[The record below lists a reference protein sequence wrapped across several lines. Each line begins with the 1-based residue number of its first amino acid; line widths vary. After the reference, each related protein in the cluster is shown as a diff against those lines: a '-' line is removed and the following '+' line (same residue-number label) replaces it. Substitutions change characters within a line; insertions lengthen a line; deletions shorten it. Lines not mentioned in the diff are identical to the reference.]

1 MASQRSGTNGINT
14 LAQSIHIA
22 IAVASLPLL
31 WSKIAAADTFNM
43 SFVHGSENRSSARA
57 VAQGESMLPGT
68 YPFDI
73 YLNLSQVDHKRITF
87 HHVGEKAASQPCLK
101 AGDLLSYAIKLPK
114 TLPEDRCV
122 DLPAVIPGASVTYD
136 AAIQQIDISVPQN
149 MMEQRAR
156 GSVPVSLYDEG
167 INALFANY
175 TVNYSKNNYR
185 HKDTDDTEYT
195 FAGLNSGLNVGP
207 LRLRNNSTFDKQ
219 SGSSGNWNSIAT
231 WAETDIVP
239 WRSRVAAGQA
249 STSNNVFNSFQF
261 RGVQLSSV
269 DEMLPDSLRGYA
281 PVVRGV
287 AATNARVEIRQN
299 GYIIYSANVA
309 PGPFEFNDIF
319 PYSNNGDLSV
329 TVNEA
334 DGTHKNFTVAYSS
347 VANMLR
353 EGIWNFQFTAGKY
366 HSGNGGYQPE
376 LLQGT
381 VALGTKYN
389 LTPYGGVILAEHYRS
404 AAVGVGKNLG
414 ELGAV
419 SVDGSISDTDLA
431 NGDSKQGQSFRFLY
445 SKSLNQVGTTFQ
457 LAGYRYATSGYYD
470 LSDAVRERSNW
481 NNGIYADDYWDPTDV
496 KPGEASHQESKKRTR
511 YTSRYG
517 NKRQRV
523 ELSLNQQLW
532 TGASL
537 YANVSHQNYWGDSGS
552 DSTIQVGYNDVY
564 KNISYGA
571 YWQDTHSQYGYSDH
585 SINFIVSIPLGW
597 GNDSNSTTAN
607 VSMAH
612 SKQSGNSYNTGLSG
626 TLLDDHRMNYAVST
640 GHTRSSDQNSN
651 LNLGYNSSVA
661 NVDGSYS
668 YSRRYQQMG
677 VGVAGGLLLHS
688 GGATLSQPLQNTFM
702 LIEAKDA
709 KGVRLE
715 NQPGVAIDSF
725 GYAVVPSANPY
736 RLNYVALRTSDFG
749 PGLDVPVASKQVVP
763 VEKAIVKVAF
773 DTFKGV
779 SLLIH
784 SRLANGDYP
793 AIGASV
799 FNAEGRNSGTVGL
812 NGDVYVSGV
821 KPGETLTVR
830 WGTTADRQCVLPIP
844 ESIGHQQVIKGYQ
857 DISLECQGR

>member
-1 MASQRSGTNGINT
+1 MASQRSLSYGINRLT
-14 LAQSIHIA
+14 TSIRFA
-22 IAVASLPLL
+22 IAVTSLPLL
-31 WSKIAAADTFNM
+31 WSKVATADNFNM
-43 SFVHGSENRSSARA
+43 SFVHGTENRKSAQA
-57 VAQGESMLPGT
+57 IAEGESMLPGT

-73 YLNLSQVDHKRITF
+73 YVNLNQVDRKRVTF
-87 HHVGEKAASQPCLK
+87 RRVGGKSVSQACLK
-101 AGDLLSYAIKLPK
+101 AEDLLSYAVKLPG
-114 TLPEDRCV
+114 TLPAESCV
-122 DLPAVIPGASVTYD
+122 DLPAIIPGASVTYD
-136 AAIQQIDISVPQN
+136 AGIQQINISVPQS
-149 MMEQRAR
+149 MMEKTAR
-156 GSVPVSLYDEG
+156 GAVPVSMYDEG

-175 TVNYSKNNYR
+175 TANYSKNSYR
-185 HKDTDDTEYT
+185 HKDTEDSEYT
-195 FAGLNSGLNVGP
+195 FIGLNSGLNVGP
-207 LRLRNNSTFDKQ
+207 LRLRNNATFDKQ
-219 SGSSGNWNSIAT
+219 SGSSGDWNSIAT

-239 WRSRVAAGQA
+239 WRSRLAVGQV
-249 STSNNVFNSFQF
+249 SSSNSVFNSFQL

-309 PGPFEFNDIF
+309 PGPFEFHDIF
-319 PYSNNGDLSV
+319 PYANNGDLSV

-376 LLQGT
+376 LIQGT
-381 VALGTKYN
+381 VARGTQYN
-389 LTPYGGVILAEHYRS
+389 LTPYGGIILAKHYRS
-404 AAVGVGKNLG
+404 AAIGIGKNLG
-414 ELGAV
+414 GWGAV
-419 SVDGSISDTDLA
+419 SLDGAISDTDLA

-481 NNGIYADDYWDPTDV
+481 KHGVYADDYWNPTEV
-496 KPGEASHQESKKRTR
+496 KAGEFSHQQSKKRTR
-511 YTSRYG
+511 YTTQFG

-532 TGASL
+532 TGAGL
-537 YANVSHQNYWGDSGS
+537 YANVSHQNYWEDGGS
-552 DSTIQVGYNDVY
+552 DRTIQVGYNDVY

-571 YWQDTHSQYGYSDH
+571 YWQDTRSQYGYSDH

-607 VSMAH
+607 ISMAH
-612 SKQSGNSYNTGLSG
+612 SKQSGDSYTTGISG

-640 GHTRSSDQNSN
+640 GHTQSSGQNSN
-651 LNLGYNSSVA
+651 LNLGYSSSVA
-661 NVDGSYS
+661 NFDGSYA
-668 YSRRYQQMG
+668 YSRNYQQMG
-677 VGVAGGLLLHS
+677 AGISGGLLLHS
-688 GGATLSQPLQNTFM
+688 GGATLTQPLQNTFM

-715 NQPGVAIDSF
+715 NQPGVAIDRF

-736 RLNYVALRTSDFG
+736 RLNYVALRTRDFG
-749 PGLDVPVASKQVVP
+749 AELDVPVASKQVVP
-763 VEKAIVKVAF
+763 MEKAIVKVAF
-773 DTFKGV
+773 DTFKGL

-784 SRLANGDYP
+784 TRLANGDYP

-799 FNAEGRNSGTVGL
+799 FNAGGRNSGTVGL

-821 KPGETLTVR
+821 KPGEALTVR
-830 WGTTADRQCVLPIP
+830 WGPNAGQQCILPIP
-844 ESIGHQQVIKGYQ
+844 QSLGNPSSVQGYR
-857 DISLECQGR
+857 DIALECQGR

>member
-1 MASQRSGTNGINT
+1 MASQRSVTYGMNKLT
-14 LAQSIHIA
+14 QSIRIA
-22 IAVASLPLL
+22 IAVASLSLL
-31 WSKIAAADTFNM
+31 WSKGATADNFNM
-43 SFVHGSENRSSARA
+43 SFVHGTENRSSAKA
-57 VAQGESMLPGT
+57 IAQGEAMLPGT

-73 YLNLSQVDHKRITF
+73 YLNLSQVDHQRVTF
-87 HHVGEKAASQPCLK
+87 RHVAKETASQACLK
-101 AGDLLSYAIKLPK
+101 AADLLSYGIKLPK
-114 TLPEDRCV
+114 TLPADSCV
-122 DLPAVIPGASVTYD
+122 DLPAQIPGASVSYD
-136 AAIQQIDISVPQN
+136 AGIQQIDILVPQS
-149 MMEQRAR
+149 MMEQSAR
-156 GSVPVSLYDEG
+156 GAVPVRMYDEG
-167 INALFANY
+167 INALFTNY
-175 TVNYSKNNYR
+175 TANYSKNSYR
-185 HKDTDDTEYT
+185 HKETDDHEYT
-195 FAGLNSGLNVGP
+195 FVAVNSGLNVGP
-207 LRLRNNSTFDKQ
+207 LRLRNNATFDKQ
-219 SGSSGNWNSIAT
+219 SGDSGNWHTIAS

-239 WRSRVAAGQA
+239 LRSRLVAGQA
-249 STSNNVFNSFQF
+249 STSNSVFNSFQF

-309 PGPFEFNDIF
+309 PGPFEFHDIF

-353 EGIWNFQFTAGKY
+353 EGIWNVQFTAGKY
-366 HSGNGGYQPE
+366 HSGSGGYQPE

-381 VALGTKYN
+381 VARGTVYN
-389 LTPYGGVILAEHYRS
+389 LTPYGGIILAEHYRS

-414 ELGAV
+414 SWGAI
-419 SVDGSISDTDLA
+419 SLDGAISDTDLA

-481 NNGIYADDYWDPTDV
+481 KNGVYANDYWDPTDV
-496 KPGEASHQESKKRTR
+496 KAGEFSHQESKKRTR
-511 YTSRYG
+511 YSAHYG

-532 TGASL
+532 VGASL
-537 YANVSHQNYWGDSGS
+537 YANVSHQNYWSDSGS
-552 DSTIQVGYNDVY
+552 DRTIQAGYNDVY

-571 YWQDTHSQYGYSDH
+571 YWQDTRSQYGYSDH
-585 SINFIVSIPLGW
+585 SINFLVSIPLSW
-597 GNDSNSTTAN
+597 GNDNNSTTAN
-607 VSMAH
+607 ASMAH
-612 SKQSGNSYNTGLSG
+612 SKQSGDSYSTGISG

-640 GHTRSSDQNSN
+640 GHTRSSGQNSN
-651 LNLGYNSSVA
+651 LNLGYSSSVA
-661 NVDGSYS
+661 NVDGSYA

-677 VGVAGGLLLHS
+677 AGVSGGLLLHS
-688 GGATLSQPLQNTFM
+688 GGATLTQPLQNTFM

-715 NQPGVAIDSF
+715 NQPGVTIDHF

-749 PGLDVPVASKQVVP
+749 AELDVPVASKQVVP
-763 VEKAIVKVAF
+763 MEKAIVKVAF

-784 SRLANGDYP
+784 TRLASGDYP

-821 KPGETLTVR
+821 KPGETLSVK
-830 WGTTADRQCVLPIP
+830 WGEKAGQMCILPIP
-844 ESIGHQQVIKGYQ
+844 QSMGNQQTSRGYQ
-857 DISLECQGR
+857 DITLQCQGR